1 MKAKKRLATSALA
14 LCVLGLMSAPA
25 KAVDLVGEYD
35 ATVVSIHDFSVI
47 NGTITTKASSATV
60 QAAVSKMNKQLF
72 TIKTALVT
80 FDKDLAKNWTYL
92 SPTSNTTYPAR
103 TTFRSYDLA
112 AYSWYSF
119 ELSQQQAITNCY
131 TNKMRISSPLKDSEE
146 RVGALLRHDQATNNH
161 GKVENRRRPIIYR
174 PAFERAVGPAFE
186 IALTKES

>member
-1 MKAKKRLATSALA
+1 MGIMKAKKRLATSALA

-119 ELSQQQAITNCY
+119 ELSQQQAITKCY
-131 TNKMRISSPLKDSEE
+131 TNVATAKKCVLAVHSKNQKKELAHYSAMTKQLTIMEKWRIAAD
-146 RVGALLRHDQATNNH
+146 R
-161 GKVENRRRPIIYR
+161 
-174 PAFERAVGPAFE
+174 
-186 IALTKES
+186 